1 MSTFQERLQAALAP
15 VYTLERELIGGGM
28 SHVYLATESALGR
41 QVVVKVLPPELAAGV
56 NRDRFRREI
65 QLAAQLQ
72 HPHIVPLLTAGEHGD
87 FLYYTMPYVTGE
99 SLRARLEQQGRFS
112 IRDVVR
118 ILTDV
123 VDALAHAHA
132 HGVIHRDIKPG
143 NVLTQRSHALVT
155 DFGVAKA
162 LSAALP
168 MAGMTTSG
176 LAIGTPAYM
185 APEQLAADP
194 AADHRV
200 DLYAVGLLGYELL
213 TGEAPFTG
221 ASPAQ
226 TMAAQ
231 LTRDPEPLPLKRPD
245 VPPQLAAIIA
255 RCLSKEPD
263 ARPASAEALLEELEN
278 VPHEPFTPT
287 RPVGAPAVSRRRR
300 NGVVAAGVVA
310 AALLAAV
317 ALRGRGHD
325 RNPDLTAADTTANEA
340 AADSASTRADT
351 AAAAVTPAARES
363 AATAA
368 VARLTRADSIA
379 IAAAVRREIARE
391 NAARPRTQPT
401 IRADSVAELFRMR
414 FIDSV
419 TRMSQVMQER
429 FGMLEQGKG
438 NVWVTAPGAVA
449 TSGRSREIV
458 IVGRSPDHIA
468 GIREV
473 ERAMMDS
480 LRVALRNTG
489 KYRARRV
496 AETPEAM
503 HTMSPEQL
511 TRTLG
516 ADIVLTLTVVPLRG
530 DSLRAIVVVDD
541 PAVIAPYARRVVN
554 TPPAPLAEPLR
565 ALDQLASS
573 TLAALEQM
581 ARRPRIVRVTPPPP
595 TPEGAPAPVGRNDGT
610 AERR

>member
-1 MSTFQERLQAALAP
+1 MSTFQERLQAALTPA
-15 VYTLERELIGGGM
+15 YTLERELVGGGM

-72 HPHIVPLLTAGEHGD
+72 HPHIVPLLAAGEHGD

-99 SLRARLEQQGRFS
+99 SLRARLEQQGKFA

-123 VDALAHAHA
+123 VDALAYAHA

-168 MAGMTTSG
+168 LAGMTTSG

-213 TGEAPFTG
+213 AGEAPFTG

-263 ARPASAEALLEELEN
+263 ARPPSAEALLEELEN
-278 VPHEPFTPT
+278 VPHEPFTPS
-287 RPVGAPAVSRRRR
+287 RPVAARAFTARRR
-300 NGVVAAGVVA
+300 NGLIAAAVVAGV
-310 AALLAAV
+310 LLGAV
-317 ALRGRGHD
+317 ALRERGHD
-325 RNPDLTAADTTANEA
+325 RTADLAATDSA
-340 AADSASTRADT
+340 AIELADSASVATDSAPPAT
-351 AAAAVTPAARES
+351 VPAQAARES
-363 AATAA
+363 SATAA
-368 VARLTRADSIA
+368 ATRITRADSIA
-379 IAAAVRREIARE
+379 IADAVRREIARE
-391 NAARPRTQPT
+391 NAARPRSQP
-401 IRADSVAELFRMR
+401 RVSADSFAELFRMR
-414 FIDSV
+414 FVDSL
-419 TRMSQVMQER
+419 TQVSRLMQER
-429 FGMLEQGKG
+429 FQMLEQGKA
-438 NVWVTAPGAVA
+438 NVWVTAPGAA
-449 TSGRSREIV
+449 AASGVPRQVV
-458 IVGRSPDHIA
+458 IVGESPDNVP
-468 GIREV
+468 GIRDA

-480 LRVALRNTG
+480 LRSTLRNTG
-489 KYRARRV
+489 KYRVRRIAESPNAGHAMDPGQLAR
-496 AETPEAM
+496 
-503 HTMSPEQL
+503 S
-511 TRTLG
+511 LG
-516 ADIVLTLTVVPLRG
+516 ADIVVTLTVVPLRN
-530 DSLRAIVVVDD
+530 DSLRAILVLDD
-541 PAVIAPYARRVVN
+541 PGLVPPYARRVVN
-554 TPPAPLAEPLR
+554 TEPVPMSDPLR
-565 ALDQLASS
+565 NLGDVTSS
-573 TLAALEQM
+573 VLNALEQM
-581 ARRPRIVRVTPPPP
+581 SRRPRIVRVPP
-595 TPEGAPAPVGRNDGT
+595 TNPEAPRAPVEGSGGATQR
-610 AERR
+610 